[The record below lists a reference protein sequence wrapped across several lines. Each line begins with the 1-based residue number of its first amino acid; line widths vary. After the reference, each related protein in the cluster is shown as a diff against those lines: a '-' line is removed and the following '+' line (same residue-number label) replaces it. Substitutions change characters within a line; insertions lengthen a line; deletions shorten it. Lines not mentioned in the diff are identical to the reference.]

1 MSGFLIN
8 ALNSDFLYLK
18 MKKNTSTKFKI
29 NSFLNQPY
37 PYYYH
42 GKLVWI
48 ISGILFVMSWAFN
61 YFFEPFQ
68 VYVPE
73 HKMDYFWISFVHA
86 ITAPVILIFM
96 SLLNSRKF
104 VDEKWKIKYEIYF
117 IILFLFLVGIGQFL
131 IRDVIYDNPNNWSIK
146 YLFEEIRNTFLVGSL
161 FISILIPLNFAR
173 LNAKHIKNA
182 HLLNQ
187 SHDIIKLSPNSI
199 IEIPTNLKTETITL
213 DVNKFVFAK
222 AEGNYV
228 ELFILKDKITKEV
241 KRLTIKELES
251 NLQPFENII
260 KTHRSYLVNMM
271 HIKDVS
277 GNAQGYRL
285 KLLDLAQSIPVSRN
299 MISHFNS
306 KMKEHM

>member
-1 MSGFLIN
+1 
-8 ALNSDFLYLK
+8 
-18 MKKNTSTKFKI
+18 
-29 NSFLNQPY
+29 
-37 PYYYH
+37 
-42 GKLVWI
+42 
-48 ISGILFVMSWAFN
+48 
-61 YFFEPFQ
+61 
-68 VYVPE
+68 
-73 HKMDYFWISFVHA
+73 
-86 ITAPVILIFM
+86 M

-251 NLQPFENII
+251 NLQPFENIV
-260 KTHRSYLVNMM
+260 KTHRSYLVNMI

-285 KLLDLAQSIPVSRN
+285 KLLDLAQTIPVSRN